1 MVSLA
6 KSQYRA
12 NALYSRF
19 ATLLAEAVKFG
30 TVGATAAVVD
40 LGGTAYLH
48 GVVGVGPLKAKAVA
62 VGLATVA
69 SYLGNRFWA
78 FRHRANHSLAREWI
92 VFFVLNGLGLLIAES
107 VIALTYYGL
116 DQRGAIAFNAANVA
130 GTGLGTVFR
139 FWSYRKWVFIAPP
152 VAPVTAGE
160 TRDLATAGQPG
171 LGR

>member
-6 KSQYRA
+6 NAQYRA

-19 ATLLAEAVKFG
+19 ATLLAEAAKFG

-48 GVVGVGPLKAKAVA
+48 GVLGVGPLKAKAVSVA
-62 VGLATVA
+62 LATVA

-78 FRHRANHSLAREWI
+78 FRHRENHSLAREWI

-107 VIALTYYGL
+107 VIAFTYYGL

-139 FWSYRKWVFIAPP
+139 FWSYRKWVFIAPSAP
-152 VAPVTAGE
+152 PVTAGE
-160 TRDLATAGQPG
+160 PRDLATAGQAG
-171 LGR
+171 MSR

>member
-6 KSQYRA
+6 
-12 NALYSRF
+12 NALYHRF

-30 TVGATAAVVD
+30 AVGATAAVID

-48 GVVGVGPLKAKAVA
+48 GVAGVGPLKAKAIFVA
-62 VGLATVA
+62 VATVA

-92 VFFVLNGLGLLIAES
+92 VFFVLNGLGLLIAEA

-130 GTGLGTVFR
+130 GTALGTIFR

-152 VAPVTAGE
+152 ALPIAASQA
-160 TRDLATAGQPG
+160 RDLATAGQARPG
-171 LGR
+171 L